1 MIDRCIT
8 ASFYYRAKSLK
19 LLYVFVAFAVLPLF
33 IAKLWA
39 NQLEVGLLW
48 ECFGITYIR
57 LLIHVI
63 IQFLGNVL
71 AYFLW
76 SLLSR
81 APGVRL
87 LNQST
92 ASLDTPNRLMNEIF
106 WEVIDY
112 QCKRILDQWNNG
124 SQFFPIH
131 RSVRILPVLMETW
144 RLIWKRF
151 TVSVRVLNIYFMI
164 VLWLFCFKLKFR
176 DGEYPRN
183 AEGDP
188 REREQAAGFFV
199 VNWLFAVYYFL
210 SLGL

>member
-1 MIDRCIT
+1 MH
-8 ASFYYRAKSLK
+8 YRFILLPCKKFKAFVRFCCLRSIAIVYRKTMSKSTGGRPVVRMFWN
-19 LLYVFVAFAVLPLF
+19 YVYSATNSCNHYSIPRKCTSIFFMVIVVAGPRRGA
-33 IAKLWA
+33 
-39 NQLEVGLLW
+39 
-48 ECFGITYIR
+48 
-57 LLIHVI
+57 
-63 IQFLGNVL
+63 
-71 AYFLW
+71 
-76 SLLSR
+76 
-81 APGVRL
+81 

-164 VLWLFCFKLKFR
+164 VLWLVL
-176 DGEYPRN
+176 
-183 AEGDP
+183 
-188 REREQAAGFFV
+188 
-199 VNWLFAVYYFL
+199 L
-210 SLGL
+210 